1 MITYKLIMFSRKNV
15 DNAGFFRANF
25 KCENE
30 LFFSLVTET
39 ETNIYVPTLLYICM
53 HIYCNYYSIH
63 DYIQADGNKVT
74 WGSIYYSVL
83 LHIVRVAESRKISSF
98 LKGCF

>member
-74 WGSIYYSVL
+74 WGFIYYSVL
-83 LHIVRVAESRKISSF
+83 L
-98 LKGCF
+98 